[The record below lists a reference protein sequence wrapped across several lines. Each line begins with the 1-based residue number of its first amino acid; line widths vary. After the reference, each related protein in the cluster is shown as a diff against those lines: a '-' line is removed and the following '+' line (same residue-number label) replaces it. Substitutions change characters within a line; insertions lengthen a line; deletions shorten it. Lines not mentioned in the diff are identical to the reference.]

1 MGHDIDGET
10 AANGAR
16 WIQVYDEPQ
25 LEEECDAAESDTM
38 RRRMYE
44 EEQEEEVCDAARER
58 DAAEREAEELVAAW
72 AELVEVCDAAES
84 DIMRR
89 RMYDEAALLQ
99 SAKDD
104 DDADDELEE
113 WTELDTAIELVAAF
127 DALVERV
134 ENHLMEMEER
144 RAWGDFEHSVAAS
157 QFFAAGVG
165 RRSYLAGIVAWFR
178 GR

>member
-58 DAAEREAEELVAAW
+58 DAAEREAA
-72 AELVEVCDAAES
+72 
-84 DIMRR
+84 M
-89 RMYDEAALLQ
+89 LQ
-99 SAKDD
+99 SVADD
-104 DDADDELEE
+104 DDAEDELEE
-113 WTELDTAIELVAAF
+113 WTELDTAIELIAAF

-157 QFFAAGVG
+157 QFFAAGVA
-165 RRSYLAGIVAWFR
+165 RRSYLAGIVAWFK